1 MFLKFA
7 REIAAGME
15 YLSKKSFVHRDLAAR
30 NILLDKSLTCKVRSG
45 YLLLIICHIKYL

>member
-7 REIAAGME
+7 SEIAAGME

-30 NILLDKSLTCKVRSG
+30 NILLDNSLTCKVRSG
-45 YLLLIICHIKYL
+45 YLLLICHIKYL